1 MTLESLVSPFHV
13 KALGEDGTFEGYG
26 SVFGVVDAY
35 GDVVAKGAFKRSL
48 REAREKRRMP
58 AMLWQHRP
66 SEPIGIWTEMR
77 EDDIGLFVKGQLAQ
91 TALGR
96 DAHALLK
103 MGALSGLS
111 IGFVTRKHE
120 TDEETGITTL
130 KDIDLWE
137 VSPVTFPANPEARV
151 TDVRGMG
158 DAMTEREF
166 EHWLVHTGGF
176 SRSHAKALIA
186 NGYRALTREAER
198 TTQRDVAPLFTD
210 EEYAPLYLTLSS
222 AETTKKGLT
231 R

>member
-1 MTLESLVSPFHV
+1 MTRESLVSPFNV

-35 GDVVAKGAFKRSL
+35 GDVVAKGAFARTL

-77 EDDIGLFVKGQLAQ
+77 EDDAGLFVRGQLAQ
-91 TALGR
+91 TAQGR
-96 DAHALLK
+96 DAHTLLK

-111 IGFVTRKHE
+111 IGYLTRKRE
-120 TDEETGITTL
+120 VDDETGITTL
-130 KDIDLWE
+130 TDLDLWE
-137 VSPVTFPANPEARV
+137 VSPVTFPANDEARV
-151 TDVRGMG
+151 TDVRSVGE
-158 DAMTEREF
+158 MTEREF
-166 EHWLVHTGGF
+166 EHWLVDTGGF

-186 NGYRALTREAER
+186 HGYRALMREAER
-198 TTQRDVAPLFTD
+198 ATQREAAPPFSN
-210 EEYAPLYLTLSS
+210 EEYASLFLRLSS
-222 AETTKKGLT
+222 VETTEKGLT